1 MTTYVIPKVKIC
13 EGFIFVYIRQFF
25 IIETGISLLFNV
37 YTQTEIYKSTYQIMP
52 KNNAQFYEVIV
63 TMFT

>member
-13 EGFIFVYIRQFF
+13 EGFILVYIGQFF

-52 KNNAQFYEVIV
+52 KNNAQYYEVIV